1 MTPEPLIA
9 FPLGALGLA
18 ILYPLFDRQTHRNVS
33 RSLRSRA
40 RRRLLIGRTAVI
52 VMVLAAAVSEVLP
65 LWPEPLFGK
74 FLQAT
79 LICAAVLLPL
89 LAVHA
94 VVTWRSRERPSGDGA
109 VVADGAVA
117 SREAVAVAPS
127 TTSGIATSGE
137 AAPDGAVPDRT
148 TPDRA
153 ASAVIEPDATARPPR
168 PSGRAPVTPSP
179 AATDAGA
186 ADTAPGGGGLDPVAS
201 RHEHERLERAVLERE
216 DVLDEPDDDDTLVS
230 TQLARLTALIGSHDL
245 GDERDPPVGEDAPPG
260 SGASVVSPVA
270 EPSGSS
276 ALVRTGVDMAA
287 LSSTARELR
296 RMSGREIVALVDS
309 LRGDRVRL
317 QKLVVAQQAAY
328 QSERQAHERTRTV
341 ARDAV
346 TVMRTARESQKLAEK
361 VARRERRKRLHLE
374 ERYEKVARALDNA
387 VSIVETRARERP
399 SRANGA
405 PGADG
410 AS

>member
-52 VMVLAAAVSEVLP
+52 VMVLAAAASEALP

-89 LAVHA
+89 LAAHA

-117 SREAVAVAPS
+117 SREAVAPS

-137 AAPDGAVPDRT
+137 AAPERVVPET
-148 TPDRA
+148 
-153 ASAVIEPDATARPPR
+153 
-168 PSGRAPVTPSP
+168 
-179 AATDAGA
+179 
-186 ADTAPGGGGLDPVAS
+186 GGPDPVAS

-245 GDERDPPVGEDAPPG
+245 GDERDSPAGDDAPPG
-260 SGASVVSPVA
+260 SGASAVSPVA
-270 EPSGSS
+270 EPSGSN

-387 VSIVETRARERP
+387 VSIVETRGRERP

-410 AS
+410 AP